1 MISISIIIVN
11 WNSGGQLYGCLNSI
25 YNAKKESFSLDRVI
39 VIDNA
44 STDGS
49 LCGIE
54 EIDLPLYIIRNST
67 NKGFAAACNQG
78 AKMCSSDYLLF
89 LNPDTMLF
97 EDSLIKP
104 IEFMED
110 SKHKKIGI
118 VGIQLIDDKGGISRT
133 CARFPSLKQFIIKI
147 LGLDLL
153 FPKLFSSHF
162 MTEWDHKNDRFVDHV
177 IGAFF
182 LVRRELFEKLNG
194 FDERFFVYLEDLD
207 FSYRAKQLGYSCYY
221 LTSAQAYHKGGGSSE
236 KVKDIRLFYS
246 LKSRILYG
254 YKHFGRVSAVILTF
268 LTLVI
273 EPITRMIFA
282 IIRRSPSDVKETLKA
297 YKMLWVEMPRL
308 LVRSKQR

>member
-25 YNAKKESFSLDRVI
+25 YNAKKESFALDRVI